1 MLLQPKHPS
10 SALTQQSV
18 IPIQWYQFS
27 IFLSRFQ
34 LRKHIKYYP
43 MKAQQSFTGV
53 ELFSVGALSRQSCI
67 AGGTFGHSN
76 GCFERFIDC
85 KKRTIHGLQEL
96 TIHWLQKLYDLR
108 SAWKLYSI
116 VLKASTASWL
126 PEKGFP
132 SYWQN
137 NLQKDWSYRT
147 HFVDPN
153 HFLQAELSILT
164 RFVDIRVERFRDE
177 LLRLGWKSTVAA

>member
-1 MLLQPKHPS
+1 MYCRNFSHHIWQLAK
-10 SALTQQSV
+10 SAV
-18 IPIQWYQFS
+18 VKFS
-27 IFLSRFQ
+27 IFLSESLKLYQ
-34 LRKHIKYYP
+34 ILSNESSAIVHK
-43 MKAQQSFTGV
+43 SGT
-53 ELFSVGALSRQSCI
+53 FSVGALSRQSCI

-116 VLKASTASWL
+116 VLKASTVSWL

-153 HFLQAELSILT
+153 HLLQAKL
-164 RFVDIRVERFRDE
+164 
-177 LLRLGWKSTVAA
+177 STVM